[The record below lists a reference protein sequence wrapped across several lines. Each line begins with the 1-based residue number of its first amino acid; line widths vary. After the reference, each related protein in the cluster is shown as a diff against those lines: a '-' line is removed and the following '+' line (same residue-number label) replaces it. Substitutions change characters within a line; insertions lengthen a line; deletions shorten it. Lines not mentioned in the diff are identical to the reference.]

1 MGKIHMKKK
10 VLNKNSKSNVEVHH
24 DINLFPEKQHQFF
37 FPPKPPESLKSE
49 WSLFILISL
58 RTLKILSCKR

>member
-24 DINLFPEKQHQFF
+24 DINPFPEKQHQFF
-37 FPPKPPESLKSE
+37 FSAQTSWKSQI
-49 WSLFILISL
+49 WVKLGHSNFS
-58 RTLKILSCKR
+58 